1 MMNQWIR
8 YLKTL
13 LQSEDETPWAIPVF
27 GAVLLSVFAN
37 LAYDL
42 LKEFGGIIAAAILLG
57 LFFAAG
63 IALVAL
69 FEYQRQRR
77 RQALKP
83 IDKPRPAK
91 HRGLIILV
99 SSAPVVKK
107 AIEYHL
113 PELKYCWLITT
124 PQTAALGADIQ
135 KEFLARVKCVP
146 RGIENELDSEGCYHL
161 VSTIYQ
167 EAQRMGLSAPSI
179 IADITGGTKRMTT
192 ALVLACLNGEPPLDL
207 EHVPTHYE
215 IKEGKRVYTEPLDP
229 IQIEI
234 KAHRR
239 SGTE

>member
-1 MMNQWIR
+1 MNQWIR

-13 LQSEDETPWAIPVF
+13 LQNENETPWAIPVF

-37 LAYDL
+37 LAYDFF
-42 LKEFGGIIAAAILLG
+42 KEFGGIIAAAILLS
-57 LFFAAG
+57 LFFIAG

-77 RQALKP
+77 RQSLKP

-91 HRGLIILV
+91 HKGLIILV

-107 AIEYHL
+107 AIAYHL
-113 PELKYCWLITT
+113 PELEYCWLITT
-124 PQTAALGADIQ
+124 PQTAVLGAEIQ
-135 KEFLARVKCVP
+135 KEFLDRVKCVP

-161 VSTIYQ
+161 VAAIYQ
-167 EAQRMGLSAPSI
+167 EAPRLGLSPSSI
-179 IADITGGTKRMTT
+179 IADITGGTKPMTT

-215 IKEGKRVYTEPLDP
+215 MKDGKRVYTEPLDP

-234 KAHRR
+234 KAYRHSRI
-239 SGTE
+239 E